1 MAETLILDP
10 NEVATGRVS
19 FDITSYVGESGPD
32 WGDAAIEQFLA
43 DVQLGQIPV
52 DFRLPNRTITIPLL
66 LRTDPLVSFETLRR
80 RVQQKAGLFQR
91 EGGWVKRQTAL
102 GPLFAEVVSAQLK
115 LGGSTAQAL
124 WGIDADAVLAL
135 TTLPDWYGNE
145 VVGDLQTAIPGTTG
159 ELIFPILGGQS
170 GALFNQTL
178 AASGPLLYWRLGVN
192 GLVDQSGNAKH
203 GTAAGGVVVG
213 GVPGALPDDNDTA
226 TDFDGVD
233 DRISSTYNPFTN
245 GLTRTFA
252 GLLWRDV
259 TSPLNVVFGSDA
271 TTSASCVLFGGV
283 TGTSDITFSVNGGIN
298 LATWSNAW
306 PGPGRWVHWA
316 LVFNEAT
323 DTAELFI
330 NGVSKGT
337 KAVTQAYNASP
348 GNLKLGAY
356 RSDNAS
362 PFDGKMD
369 EFAIWTRALTATEIL
384 TLARY
389 SVGKGVGGELPARAR
404 LVLTETSGQD
414 LHGLLWGVRSRN
426 YSSAATGRLSY
437 EAEALTPIAPAA
449 SAANASAS
457 NGNEVVISAVAKDWT
472 AVLSTDLAGTGSLDH
487 VGSYRVWARVRTAAT
502 VQAPKVRLAWD
513 VGDLLGPLTNDGV
526 RLPLATD
533 FWMADLG
540 EIRLTPAPIGTH
552 RWQGVIQVADTD
564 GGAFGID
571 KIWLQPLDEAA
582 GRLSASSAL
591 TVGMTGY
598 SARDEFNQVAGAL
611 TAKTLPVGGAW
622 TFASGDTD
630 DFTVDATNHRVQR
643 STVSDTAARLMY
655 ASTPSPAAVAIQIDF
670 FHQIQSQ
677 GGTQEAW
684 LIFRYV
690 DANNFAFV
698 RMAGTPSGVVGGTV
712 LGGVTTYLI
721 STNLAFDYRNAW
733 WTLRVMVTAKGY
745 LYVWA
750 FPQGSTPPSKPVG
763 SRTDTTATVPLGTGG
778 ALASGKVGF
787 GDNNTGASPE
797 ARFYDNFLAWVP
809 DIDAVLFANR
819 GAELRHDGMF
829 REAPGGANYA
839 PVAVTGDLL
848 RLPPAGLEGRTA
860 EVFLRPSNGD
870 FDQGADTP
878 LSNIQAQMRYRPS
891 YLFVPEG

>member
-19 FDITSYVGESGPD
+19 FDITSYVGEAGPD

-66 LRTDPLVSFETLRR
+66 LRTDPLVSFETLRK

-102 GPLFAEVVSAQLK
+102 GPLFAEVTGAQLK

-124 WGIDADAVLAL
+124 WGIDADAVLTL

-145 VVGDLQTAIPGTTG
+145 VVGDLQTAVSGTG
-159 ELIFPILGGQS
+159 ELVFTLLGGQS
-170 GALFNQTL
+170 ALFNQTL
-178 AASGPLLYWRLGVN
+178 LASTPALYWRLGAN
-192 GLVDQSGNAKH
+192 GLVDQSGNTRNGA
-203 GTAAGGVVVG
+203 AAGGVTVG
-213 GVPGALPDDNDTA
+213 GVTGALADDNDAA
-226 TDFDGVD
+226 TDFDGSND
-233 DRISSTYNPFTN
+233 AITSTYNPFTN
-245 GLTRTFA
+245 GTTRTFA
-252 GLLWRDV
+252 GVAWRD
-259 TSPLNVVFGSDA
+259 TTGSDTLVGSDSA
-271 TTSASCVLFGGV
+271 TSAQCVVLRTSGLDVLFSVDGN
-283 TGTSDITFSVNGGIN
+283 TTFQN
-298 LATWSNAW
+298 WSGAW
-306 PGPGRWVHWA
+306 SLIGRWVHWS
-316 LVFNEAT
+316 LVFNETT

-330 NGVSKGT
+330 NGISKGT
-337 KAVTQAYNASP
+337 KTVTQAYNASP

-356 RSDNAS
+356 GPTAS
-362 PFDGKMD
+362 GPFNGKMD
-369 EFAIWTRALTATEIL
+369 EFAVWTRALTAAEIL
-384 TLARY
+384 TLARH
-389 SVGKGVGGELPARAR
+389 SVGRGVGGELPARAR

-437 EAEALTPIAPAA
+437 EAEALTPIAPAV

-502 VQAPKVRLAWD
+502 VLAPKVRLAWD
-513 VGDLLGPLTNDGV
+513 VGDLLQPIANDLV

-533 FWMADLG
+533 YWMADLG
-540 EIRLTPAPIGTH
+540 EIRLNPAPIGTH

-571 KIWLQPLDEAA
+571 KLLLQPLDEAA
-582 GRLSASSAL
+582 GRLSVSSAL

-598 SARDEFNQVAGAL
+598 SARDEFDQTAGAL
-611 TAKTLPVGGAW
+611 TAKTLPVGGTW
-622 TFASGDTD
+622 TYATGDTD
-630 DFTVDATNHRVQR
+630 DFTVDATNHRAQR
-643 STVSDTAARLMY
+643 STTSDTAARLMY
-655 ASTPSPAAVAIQIDF
+655 ASTPSLAAVAIQVDF
-670 FHQIQSQ
+670 FHQVPLL
-677 GGTQEAW
+677 GGNQEAW
-684 LIFRYV
+684 LFFRYV
-690 DANNFAFV
+690 DASNYGFV
-698 RMAGTPSGVVGGTV
+698 RMTWGVGSGSYVVLGRVVGGAA
-712 LGGVTTYLI
+712 
-721 STNLAFDYRNAW
+721 TNLAIPTVAADHRNAW
-733 WTLRVMVTAKGY
+733 WTLRAMVTAKGY
-745 LYVWA
+745 MYVWA
-750 FPQGSTPPSKPVG
+750 FPQGSTPPSKPAG
-763 SRTDTTATVPLGTGG
+763 SRTDAAATIPFGTGG
-778 ALASGKVGF
+778 AMASGRVGF
-787 GDNNTGASPE
+787 GDYNDSSAVT
-797 ARFYDNFLAWVP
+797 RLYDNFLAWVP
-809 DIDAVLFANR
+809 DVDAVLFANR

-839 PVAVTGDLL
+839 PIAVTGDLL

-860 EVFLRPSNGD
+860 EVFLRPSSGD